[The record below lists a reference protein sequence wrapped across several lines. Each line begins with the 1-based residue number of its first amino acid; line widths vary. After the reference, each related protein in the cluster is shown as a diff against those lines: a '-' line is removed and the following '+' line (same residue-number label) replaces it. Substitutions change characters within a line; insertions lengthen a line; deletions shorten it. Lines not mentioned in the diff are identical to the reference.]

1 MKTSFKNGV
10 LVFFIFL
17 PLIVTIISLN
27 FLPDLIPAHYGFN
40 GEVTRW
46 GSKYESLII
55 PISGFVFC
63 MISLIY
69 TKSTEKSS
77 KNDNNIKSLNICNIV
92 LAVTFNVLTI
102 SFLITSFNK
111 VTNINDAFS
120 FKLIYVALGVGF
132 MILGRYLPKLKRN
145 KLIGIRTSKTL
156 SSDEIWEKTHKFGGK
171 VFIVFGALFTII
183 SLIIKG
189 DIAMP
194 LLIVSLL
201 ILTVILCLYPR
212 RLTNKKN

>member
-1 MKTSFKNGV
+1 MLKNEFLFKNSE
-10 LVFFIFL
+10 FR
-17 PLIVTIISLN
+17 
-27 FLPDLIPAHYGFN
+27 Y
-40 GEVTRW
+40 
-46 GSKYESLII
+46 SK
-55 PISGFVFC
+55 VN
-63 MISLIY
+63 
-69 TKSTEKSS
+69 KKEK
-77 KNDNNIKSLNICNIV
+77 I
-92 LAVTFNVLTI
+92 
-102 SFLITSFNK
+102 LITSFNK
-111 VTNINDAFS
+111 VTNINDVFS

-132 MILGRYLPKLKRN
+132 IILGRYLPKLKRN

-171 VFIVFGALFTII
+171 VFIAFGALFTII
-183 SLIIKG
+183 SLIIQG

>member
-17 PLIVTIISLN
+17 PLILTLLSLN

-55 PISGFVFC
+55 PISGFVIC

-77 KNDNNIKSLNICNIV
+77 KNDNNIKSLNISNIV
-92 LAVTFNVLTI
+92 LAVTFNVLTL

-132 MILGRYLPKLKRN
+132 IILGRYLPKLKRN

-156 SSDEIWEKTHKFGGK
+156 SNDEIWEKTHKFGGK
-171 VFIVFGALFTII
+171 VFIVFGVIFTII

-189 DIAMP
+189 NIAMP

>member
-1 MKTSFKNGV
+1 MKTSFKNGM
-10 LVFFIFL
+10 LIFFIFL
-17 PLIVTIISLN
+17 PLIITLISLN

-55 PISGFVFC
+55 PISGLVVC

-77 KNDNNIKSLNICNIV
+77 KNDNNLKSLNICNIV
-92 LAVTFNVLTI
+92 LASTFNVLTI

-111 VTNINDAFS
+111 VTNINDAVS
-120 FKLIYVALGVGF
+120 FKLIYIALGVGF
-132 MILGRYLPKLKRN
+132 IILGRYLPKLKRN

-156 SSDEIWEKTHKFGGK
+156 SRDEIWEKTHKFVGK
-171 VFIVFGALFTII
+171 VFIVFGAIFTLV
-183 SLIIKG
+183 SLIIPG
-189 DIAMP
+189 DISMP

-212 RLTNKKN
+212 KLTNKKN

>member
-17 PLIVTIISLN
+17 PLILTLLSLN

-77 KNDNNIKSLNICNIV
+77 KNENNNKSLNVCNII
-92 LAVTFNVLTI
+92 LTATFNVLTI

-111 VTNINDAFS
+111 VTNINDVFS

-132 MILGRYLPKLKRN
+132 IILGRYLPKLKKN

-156 SSDEIWEKTHKFGGK
+156 SNDEIWEKTHKFGGK
-171 VFIVFGALFTII
+171 VFIVFGAIVTII
-183 SLIIKG
+183 SLIIPG

-201 ILTVILCLYPR
+201 ILTVILCLYPI